1 MTNILKTAIVG
12 PSFVGKTVLCQAL
25 TGVTIDR
32 EYTST
37 IGVDYLIKYTN
48 DGTKIALWDL
58 AGLERFQDII
68 KDYIRMSKILIF
80 CYSSENIESYHK
92 MKKIHD
98 KCKENN
104 FVQNKLVIIAITK
117 TESKLAIKNCEN
129 WADNFI
135 KDTSYP
141 IVKTSAFTGSGIQE
155 LYNIIINHNKIV
167 KNIQQPT
174 YKKCIL
180 S

>member
-1 MTNILKTAIVG
+1 MTNILLKTAMIG
-12 PSFVGKTVLCQAL
+12 PSFVGKTVLSQAL

-37 IGVDYLIKYTN
+37 LGVDCLIKHTN
-48 DGTKIALWDL
+48 NCKKIVLWDL
-58 AGLERFQDII
+58 GGLERFQDII
-68 KDYIRMSKILIF
+68 NYYTRMSKILIF
-80 CYSSENIESYHK
+80 CYSSENIESFHK

-104 FVQNKLVIIAITK
+104 FIQNKLVIITITK
-117 TESKLAIKNCEN
+117 TDSKLAIKNCEN

-135 KDTSYP
+135 KDTCYP
-141 IVKTSAFTGSGIQE
+141 IVKTSAFSGSGIQE

-167 KNIQQPT
+167 KNTQQP
-174 YKKCIL
+174 KCIL